1 MKAIV
6 KETGEIIEVKSL
18 YSVTY
23 SRLDCNEKIVEEY
36 DEDELDFDIDK
47 NPIQEKTIFS
57 FNSEYKLAK
66 HPPKEDGYYMT
77 VRCGLG
83 GIYTKVD
90 KYRDGE
96 WLTKIMDDSD
106 VIAYSKE
113 RISENIF
120 DKWVRQKLENIVINE
135 SNSKRNK

>member
-1 MKAIV
+1 M
-6 KETGEIIEVKSL
+6 
-18 YSVTY
+18 
-23 SRLDCNEKIVEEY
+23 
-36 DEDELDFDIDK
+36 
-47 NPIQEKTIFS
+47 TI
-57 FNSEYKLAK
+57 
-66 HPPKEDGYYMT
+66 
-77 VRCGLG
+77 RCSLG

-120 DKWVRQKLENIVINE
+120 DKWVRQKLE
-135 SNSKRNK
+135 KYRNK